1 MDRDLVARISQRIEF
16 QEPIPPSEDE
26 HKMLN
31 ALFGYKASLKDSAFF
46 ITPAPPSPDIQR
58 YSDQF
63 KKKKAQ
69 HSLRDVKTD
78 LAFFPHELHIVKDD
92 SIIVT
97 VSTDANQKKVQFDL
111 DLTFGQL
118 LEQESKEKAKNVEH
132 GNENE
137 FEKYP
142 DMEQIQ
148 EDEEYGDATDY
159 VESYFDNG
167 ETDDAFDDDGGKII
181 FLEVEEKH
189 ILTKHWKS
197 LLKIIIELL
206 KNNQKKGKKYLNIS

>member
-1 MDRDLVARISQRIEF
+1 M
-16 QEPIPPSEDE
+16 
-26 HKMLN
+26 
-31 ALFGYKASLKDSAFF
+31 
-46 ITPAPPSPDIQR
+46 
-58 YSDQF
+58 
-63 KKKKAQ
+63 
-69 HSLRDVKTD
+69 
-78 LAFFPHELHIVKDD
+78 
-92 SIIVT
+92 
-97 VSTDANQKKVQFDL
+97 NQ
-111 DLTFGQL
+111 
-118 LEQESKEKAKNVEH
+118 H

-181 FLEVEEKH
+181 FLVILVIFIQYILLIYIFFYFLQEVEEKH